1 MIQSSLYRALNKGF
15 DYQILACKDFKE
27 SELAKEVISY
37 FKPNTKAILFPEFR
51 AKKNDDLRSFFEE
64 FLQLLGGLREFYQA
78 LENKQE
84 AIIIAPI
91 SALLHPL
98 PKKELLESFKI
109 TLLEKYNLK
118 DLKDKLF
125 YYGYEILDLVE
136 VEGEA
141 SFRGDIVDI
150 YAPNSKAYRLSFF
163 DTECES
169 IKEFDPT
176 TQMSLKEDLLEIE
189 IPPTLFSL
197 DEPSY
202 KDLKTKVEQ
211 SPLNSFSKDLTSF
224 GLWFLGEKANDLL
237 HAYKSVISPKAL
249 EEIQELASL
258 NELDCERFKSLK
270 VLENAQ
276 GYEDLEI
283 HAHAL
288 EGFIALHSNHKITLL
303 APNKTILDNVL
314 GTIKKSNMD
323 NVLGTIEKS
332 NMECVIAPFVLN
344 FKTPDGIF
352 ISLNSFERK
361 KKRQKSKLALNELN
375 PGEWVVHDDY
385 GVGVFSQLV
394 QHSVLGSKRDF
405 LEIAYLGEDKLL
417 LPVENLHL
425 IARYVA
431 QSDSVPVKDRLG
443 KGSFLKLKAKV
454 RTKLLEIAGK
464 IIELAA
470 ERNLILGKKMDT
482 HLAELEVFKS
492 HAGFEYTSDQEKAI
506 AEISKDLSSK
516 RVMDRLLS
524 GDVGFGKTEVAMHA
538 IFCAFLNGF
547 QSVLVV
553 PTTLLAHQHFET
565 LRARF
570 ENFGV
575 KVARLDRYASEKN
588 KLLKAVELGLI
599 DVLVGTHAILGA
611 KFKNLGLVVVDEE
624 HKFGVK
630 QKEAL
635 KELSKSVHFLS
646 MSATPIPRTLNM
658 ALSQIKSISSLKTP
672 PTDRKPSRTF
682 LKEKNDELLKEIIY
696 RELRRNGQIFYI
708 HNHIASISKV
718 KTKLEN
724 LIPKLKIAILHSQ
737 INANKSEEIM
747 LEFAKGNYQV
757 LLCTSIVE
765 SGIHLPNANTIII
778 DNAQNFGLADLH
790 QLRGRVGRGK
800 KEGFCYFLIED
811 QKSLNE
817 QALKRLLALEKNS
830 YLGSGESIAYHDLE
844 IRGGGNLLGQDQS
857 GHIKNIGYAL
867 YTRMLED
874 AIYELSGGKKR
885 LEKSV
890 EIQLG
895 VSAFLNPELIAS
907 DSLRLD
913 LYRRLS
919 LCENVDE
926 VGQIHEEIEDRF
938 GKIDDLS
945 AQFLQIITLKI
956 LANQLG
962 ILKLSNFN
970 QNITLTYSDEK
981 KESLKAPSKDDNDIL
996 ETLLKHLRAQIS
1008 LKQR

>member
-84 AIIIAPI
+84 VIIIAPI

-150 YAPNSKAYRLSFF
+150 YIPNSKAYRLSFF

-169 IKEFDPT
+169 IKELDPT

-224 GLWFLGEKANDLL
+224 GLWFLGEKAQDLL
-237 HAYKSVISPKAL
+237 SVYKSVISPRAL

-258 NELDCERFKSLK
+258 NELNYERFKLLK

-314 GTIKKSNMD
+314 GTI
-323 NVLGTIEKS
+323 EKS
-332 NMECVIAPFVLN
+332 SMECVIAPFVLN

-470 ERNLILGKKMDT
+470 ERNLILGKKMDV

-506 AEISKDLSSK
+506 AEISRDLSSK

-547 QSVLVV
+547 QSALVV

-575 KVARLDRYASEKN
+575 KVARLDRYIKTSEKN
-588 KLLKAVELGLI
+588 KLLKAVGLGQVDALI
-599 DVLVGTHAILGA
+599 GTHAILGA

-658 ALSQIKSISSLKTP
+658 ALSQIKGISSLKTP

-718 KTKLEN
+718 KTKLEG

-737 INANKSEEIM
+737 INAYESEEIM

-962 ILKLSNFN
+962 IIKLSNFN
-970 QNITLTYSDEK
+970 QNITITYSDEK

-996 ETLLKHLRAQIS
+996 ETLLKHLRTQIS
-1008 LKQR
+1008 LKRR

>member
-27 SELAKEVISY
+27 SKLAKEVISY
-37 FKPNTKAILFPEFR
+37 FKPNIKAVLFPEFR

-84 AIIIAPI
+84 TIIIAPI

-169 IKEFDPT
+169 IKELDPT

-211 SPLNSFSKDLTSF
+211 SSLNSFSKDLTSF
-224 GLWFLGEKANDLL
+224 GLWFLGEKAQDLL
-237 HAYKSVISPKAL
+237 SVYKSVISPRAL

-258 NELDCERFKSLK
+258 NELNYERFKFLK

-288 EGFIALHSNHKITLL
+288 ESFIALHSNHKITLL
-303 APNKTILDNVL
+303 APNKTILDNAISTL
-314 GTIKKSNMD
+314 
-323 NVLGTIEKS
+323 EKNS
-332 NMECVIAPFVLN
+332 IECVIAPFVLN

-375 PGEWVVHDDY
+375 AGEWVVHDDY

-431 QSDSVPVKDRLG
+431 QSDSVPAKDRLG

-454 RTKLLEIAGK
+454 RTKLLEIASK

-470 ERNLILGKKMDT
+470 ERNLILGKKMDV

-547 QSVLVV
+547 QSALVV

-588 KLLKAVELGLI
+588 KLLKAVELGLV

-658 ALSQIKSISSLKTP
+658 ALSQIKGISSLKTP

-718 KTKLEN
+718 KTKLEE

-737 INANKSEEIM
+737 INANESEEIM

-830 YLGSGESIAYHDLE
+830 YLGSGESVAYHDLE

-857 GHIKNIGYAL
+857 GHIKNIGYVL

-919 LCENVDE
+919 LCENTDE

-962 ILKLSNFN
+962 IIKLSNFN
-970 QNITLTYSDEK
+970 QNITITYSDEK

-1008 LKQR
+1008 LKWR

>member
-27 SELAKEVISY
+27 SKLAKEVISY

-64 FLQLLGGLREFYQA
+64 FLQLLGALREFYQA
-78 LENKQE
+78 LENKQKT
-84 AIIIAPI
+84 IIIAPI

-150 YAPNSKAYRLSFF
+150 YVPNSKAYRLSFF

-197 DEPSY
+197 DESSY

-237 HAYKSVISPKAL
+237 HAYKSVISPRAL

-258 NELDCERFKSLK
+258 NELDGERFKSLK
-270 VLENAQ
+270 VLETPQ

-303 APNKTILDNVL
+303 APNKTILDNAISAL
-314 GTIKKSNMD
+314 
-323 NVLGTIEKS
+323 EKS
-332 NMECVIAPFVLN
+332 HIECVIAPFVLN

-431 QSDSVPVKDRLG
+431 QSDSVPIKDRLG

-547 QSVLVV
+547 QSALVV

-588 KLLKAVELGLI
+588 KLLKAVELGLV

-658 ALSQIKSISSLKTP
+658 ALSQIKGISSLKTP

-682 LKEKNDELLKEIIY
+682 LKEKNDELLKEIIH

-817 QALKRLLALEKNS
+817 QALKRLIALEKNS
-830 YLGSGESIAYHDLE
+830 YLGSGESVAYHDLE

-962 ILKLSNFN
+962 IIKLSNFN
-970 QNITLTYSDEK
+970 QNITITYSDEK

-1008 LKQR
+1008 LKRR

>member
-37 FKPNTKAILFPEFR
+37 FKPNIKAILFPEFR

-163 DTECES
+163 DMECES

-197 DEPSY
+197 NEQSY

-224 GLWFLGEKANDLL
+224 GLWFLGEKAQDLL
-237 HAYKSVISPKAL
+237 SVYKSTISPRAL

-258 NELDCERFKSLK
+258 NELDCERFKLLK

-314 GTIKKSNMD
+314 GALDASHIQ
-323 NVLGTIEKS
+323 
-332 NMECVIAPFVLN
+332 CVIAPFVLN

-375 PGEWVVHDDY
+375 AGEWVVHDDY

-454 RTKLLEIAGK
+454 RTKLLEIASK

-470 ERNLILGKKMDT
+470 ERNLILGKKMDV

-506 AEISKDLSSK
+506 AEISKDLSSH

-547 QSVLVV
+547 QSALVV

-565 LRARF
+565 LRVRF
-570 ENFGV
+570 EKFGV
-575 KVARLDRYASEKN
+575 KVARLDRYVSEKN
-588 KLLKAVELGLI
+588 KLLKAVELGQVDALI
-599 DVLVGTHAILGA
+599 GTHAILGA

-658 ALSQIKSISSLKTP
+658 ALSQIKGISSLKTP

-682 LKEKNDELLKEIIY
+682 LKEKNDELLKEIIH

-737 INANKSEEIM
+737 INANESEEIM

-919 LCENVDE
+919 LCENVDD

-962 ILKLSNFN
+962 IIKLSNFN
-970 QNITLTYSDEK
+970 QNITLTYNDEH

-1008 LKQR
+1008 LKRR

>member
-1 MIQSSLYRALNKGF
+1 MIQSSLYGALNKGF

-27 SELAKEVISY
+27 SKLAKEVINY
-37 FKPNTKAILFPEFR
+37 FKPNIKAILFPEFR

-84 AIIIAPI
+84 TIIIAPI

-118 DLKDKLF
+118 DLKNKLF

-202 KDLKTKVEQ
+202 KNLKTKVEQ

-258 NELDCERFKSLK
+258 NELDGERFKFLK

-283 HAHAL
+283 PAHAL
-288 EGFIALHSNHKITLL
+288 EGFIALHSNRKITLL

-314 GTIKKSNMD
+314 GALERSN
-323 NVLGTIEKS
+323 I
-332 NMECVIAPFVLN
+332 ECVIAPFVLN

-431 QSDSVPVKDRLG
+431 QSDSVPAKDRLG

-454 RTKLLEIAGK
+454 KTNLLEIASK
-464 IIELAA
+464 IVELAA

-547 QSVLVV
+547 QSALVV

-588 KLLKAVELGLI
+588 KLLKAVELGQV

-658 ALSQIKSISSLKTP
+658 ALSQVKGISSLKTP

-718 KTKLEN
+718 KTNLED

-747 LEFAKGNYQV
+747 LEFAKGSYQV

-919 LCENVDE
+919 LCENTDE

-962 ILKLSNFN
+962 IIKLSNFN
-970 QNITLTYSDEK
+970 QNITITYSDEK

-1008 LKQR
+1008 LKRH

>member
-37 FKPNTKAILFPEFR
+37 FKPNIKAVLFPEFR

-84 AIIIAPI
+84 VIIIAPI

-150 YAPNSKAYRLSFF
+150 YIPNSKAYRLSFF

-197 DEPSY
+197 DESSY

-211 SPLNSFSKDLTSF
+211 SPFNSFSKDLTSF
-224 GLWFLGEKANDLL
+224 GLWFLGEKAQDLL
-237 HAYKSVISPKAL
+237 SVYKSVISPRAL

-258 NELDCERFKSLK
+258 NELDCERFKFLK

-288 EGFIALHSNHKITLL
+288 EGFIALHSHHKITLL
-303 APNKTILDNVL
+303 TPNKTILDNVL
-314 GTIKKSNMD
+314 GA
-323 NVLGTIEKS
+323 IEKS
-332 NMECVIAPFVLN
+332 SMECVIAPFVLN

-431 QSDSVPVKDRLG
+431 QSDSVPTKDRLG

-454 RTKLLEIAGK
+454 KTKLLEIASK
-464 IIELAA
+464 IVELAA

-506 AEISKDLSSK
+506 AEISKDLSSN

-547 QSVLVV
+547 QSALVV
-553 PTTLLAHQHFET
+553 PTTLLAYQHFET

-599 DVLVGTHAILGA
+599 DVLVGTHAVFCA

-658 ALSQIKSISSLKTP
+658 ALSQIKGISSLKTP

-682 LKEKNDELLKEIIY
+682 LKEKNDELLKEIIH

-737 INANKSEEIM
+737 INANESEEIM

-919 LCENVDE
+919 LCENTDE

-962 ILKLSNFN
+962 IIKLSNFN
-970 QNITLTYSDEK
+970 QNITITYSAEK

-996 ETLLKHLRAQIS
+996 ETLLKHLCAQIS
-1008 LKQR
+1008 LKRH

>member
-27 SELAKEVISY
+27 SRLAKEVISY

-64 FLQLLGGLREFYQA
+64 FLQLLGALREFYQA

-84 AIIIAPI
+84 TIIIAPI

-150 YAPNSKAYRLSFF
+150 YIPNSKAYRLSFF

-169 IKEFDPT
+169 IKELDPT

-197 DEPSY
+197 DESSY

-224 GLWFLGEKANDLL
+224 GLWFLGEKAQDLL
-237 HAYKSVISPKAL
+237 SVYKSVISPRAL

-258 NELDCERFKSLK
+258 NELDCERFKFLK

-303 APNKTILDNVL
+303 APNKTILDNVISAL
-314 GTIKKSNMD
+314 ERSN
-323 NVLGTIEKS
+323 I
-332 NMECVIAPFVLN
+332 ECVIAPFVLN
-344 FKTPDGIF
+344 FKTPDRIF

-375 PGEWVVHDDY
+375 AGEWVVHDDY

-454 RTKLLEIAGK
+454 RAKLLEIASK

-470 ERNLILGKKMDT
+470 ERNLILGKKMDV

-506 AEISKDLSSK
+506 AEISRDLSSH

-547 QSVLVV
+547 QSALVV

-565 LRARF
+565 LKARF

-575 KVARLDRYASEKN
+575 KVARLDRYIKTSEKS
-588 KLLKAVELGLI
+588 KLLKAVELGLVDALI
-599 DVLVGTHAILGA
+599 GTHAILGA
-611 KFKNLGLVVVDEE
+611 KFKNLGLMVVDEE

-658 ALSQIKSISSLKTP
+658 ALSQIKGISSLKIP

-718 KTKLEN
+718 KTKLEE

-1008 LKQR
+1008 LKRR

>member
-27 SELAKEVISY
+27 SKLAKEVISY
-37 FKPNTKAILFPEFR
+37 FKPNTKAVLFPEFR

-84 AIIIAPI
+84 TIIIAPI

-150 YAPNSKAYRLSFF
+150 YVPNSKAYRLSFF

-169 IKEFDPT
+169 IKELDPT

-197 DEPSY
+197 NEQSY

-237 HAYKSVISPKAL
+237 HAYKSAISPKAL

-258 NELDCERFKSLK
+258 NELDGERFKFLK

-303 APNKTILDNVL
+303 APNKTILDNAISAL
-314 GTIKKSNMD
+314 
-323 NVLGTIEKS
+323 EKS
-332 NMECVIAPFVLN
+332 HIECVIAPFVLN

-431 QSDSVPVKDRLG
+431 QSDSVPAKDRLG

-454 RTKLLEIAGK
+454 RTKLLEIASK

-470 ERNLILGKKMDT
+470 ERNLILGKKMDV

-588 KLLKAVELGLI
+588 KLLKAVELGLV

-658 ALSQIKSISSLKTP
+658 ALSQIKGISSLKTP

-718 KTKLEN
+718 KTKLEE

-919 LCENVDE
+919 LCENTDE

-962 ILKLSNFN
+962 IIKLSNFN
-970 QNITLTYSDEK
+970 QNITLTYGDEK

-996 ETLLKHLRAQIS
+996 ETLLKHLRAQIF
-1008 LKQR
+1008 LKRR

>member
-150 YAPNSKAYRLSFF
+150 YVPNSKAYRLSFF
-163 DTECES
+163 DMECES

-197 DEPSY
+197 NEPSY

-237 HAYKSVISPKAL
+237 HAYKSVISPRAL

-258 NELDCERFKSLK
+258 NELDYERFKFLK
-270 VLENAQ
+270 VLENPQ

-283 HAHAL
+283 HVHAL
-288 EGFIALHSNHKITLL
+288 ESFIALHSNRKITLL
-303 APNKTILDNVL
+303 APNKTILDNAISAL
-314 GTIKKSNMD
+314 
-323 NVLGTIEKS
+323 EKS
-332 NMECVIAPFVLN
+332 HIECVIAPFVLN

-361 KKRQKSKLALNELN
+361 KKRQKSKLVLNELN
-375 PGEWVVHDDY
+375 AGEWVVHDDY

-405 LEIAYLGEDKLL
+405 LEIAYWGEDKLL

-431 QSDSVPVKDRLG
+431 QSDSVPTKDRLG

-454 RTKLLEIAGK
+454 KTKLLEIAGK

-506 AEISKDLSSK
+506 TEISKDLSSK

-547 QSVLVV
+547 QSALVV

-599 DVLVGTHAILGA
+599 DVLVGTHAIFCA

-658 ALSQIKSISSLKTP
+658 ALSQIKGISSLKIP

-682 LKEKNDELLKEIIY
+682 LKEKNDELLKEIIH

-718 KTKLEN
+718 KTKLED

-737 INANKSEEIM
+737 INAHESEETM

-890 EIQLG
+890 EIQLS

-919 LCENVDE
+919 LCENTDE

-962 ILKLSNFN
+962 IIKLSNFN
-970 QNITLTYSDEK
+970 QNITITYSDEK

-1008 LKQR
+1008 LKRC

>member
-1 MIQSSLYRALNKGF
+1 MIQSSLYKALNKGF

-37 FKPNTKAILFPEFR
+37 FKPNIKAILFPEFR

-84 AIIIAPI
+84 AVIIAPI

-125 YYGYEILDLVE
+125 YYGYEIVDLVE

-176 TQMSLKEDLLEIE
+176 TQMSLKEDWLEIE

-211 SPLNSFSKDLTSF
+211 SPFNSFSKDLISF

-258 NELDCERFKSLK
+258 NELDCERFKLLK
-270 VLENAQ
+270 VLENPQ

-288 EGFIALHSNHKITLL
+288 ESFITLYSNRKITLL
-303 APNKTILDNVL
+303 APNKTILDNAISAL
-314 GTIKKSNMD
+314 
-323 NVLGTIEKS
+323 EKS
-332 NMECVIAPFVLN
+332 HIECVIAPFVLN

-405 LEIAYLGEDKLL
+405 LEIAYFGEDKLL

-431 QSDSVPVKDRLG
+431 QSDSVPIKDRLG

-454 RTKLLEIAGK
+454 RAKLLEIASK

-547 QSVLVV
+547 QSALVV

-575 KVARLDRYASEKN
+575 KVARLDRYASGKN
-588 KLLKAVELGLI
+588 KLLKAVELGQI

-630 QKEAL
+630 QKETL

-658 ALSQIKSISSLKTP
+658 ALSQIKGISSLKTP

-718 KTKLEN
+718 KTKLED

-737 INANKSEEIM
+737 INANESEEIM

-830 YLGSGESIAYHDLE
+830 YLGSGESVAYHDLE

-919 LCENVDE
+919 LCENTDE

-962 ILKLSNFN
+962 IIKLSNFN
-970 QNITLTYSDEK
+970 QNITITYSDEK

-1008 LKQR
+1008 LKRR

>member
-118 DLKDKLF
+118 DLKDKLL
-125 YYGYEILDLVE
+125 YYGYEIVDLVE

-176 TQMSLKEDLLEIE
+176 TQMSLKEDWLEIE

-237 HAYKSVISPKAL
+237 QVYKSVISPKAL

-258 NELDCERFKSLK
+258 NELDCERFKLLE
-270 VLENAQ
+270 VLENPQ

-288 EGFIALHSNHKITLL
+288 EGFITLHSNRKITLL
-303 APNKTILDNVL
+303 APNKTILDNAVSAL
-314 GTIKKSNMD
+314 
-323 NVLGTIEKS
+323 EKS
-332 NMECVIAPFVLN
+332 NIECVIAPFVLN

-405 LEIAYLGEDKLL
+405 LEIAYFGEDKLL

-454 RTKLLEIAGK
+454 RTKLLEIASK

-470 ERNLILGKKMDT
+470 ERNLILGKKMDV

-506 AEISKDLSSK
+506 AEISKDLSSH

-547 QSVLVV
+547 QSTLVV

-570 ENFGV
+570 EKFGV

-588 KLLKAVELGLI
+588 KLLKAVELGQV
-599 DVLVGTHAILGA
+599 DVLIGTHAILGA

-658 ALSQIKSISSLKTP
+658 ALSQIKGISSLKTP

-718 KTKLEN
+718 KTKLEE

-737 INANKSEEIM
+737 INANESEEIM

-830 YLGSGESIAYHDLE
+830 YLGSGESVAYHDLE

-919 LCENVDE
+919 LCENTDE

-962 ILKLSNFN
+962 IIKLSNFN
-970 QNITLTYSDEK
+970 QNITITYSGEK

-996 ETLLKHLRAQIS
+996 ETLLKHLCAQIS
-1008 LKQR
+1008 LKRR

>member
-37 FKPNTKAILFPEFR
+37 FKPNTKAVLFPEFR

-84 AIIIAPI
+84 TIIIAPI

-109 TLLEKYNLK
+109 TLLEKYNLE

-169 IKEFDPT
+169 IKEFDPI

-270 VLENAQ
+270 VLENPQ

-288 EGFIALHSNHKITLL
+288 EGFIALHSHHKITLL
-303 APNKTILDNVL
+303 APNKTILDNAISAL
-314 GTIKKSNMD
+314 
-323 NVLGTIEKS
+323 EKS
-332 NMECVIAPFVLN
+332 NIECVIAPFVLN

-431 QSDSVPVKDRLG
+431 QSDSVPAKDRLG

-470 ERNLILGKKMDT
+470 ERNLILGKKMET

-547 QSVLVV
+547 QSALVV

-565 LRARF
+565 LRVRF

-575 KVARLDRYASEKN
+575 KVARLDRYIKTSEKN
-588 KLLKAVELGLI
+588 KLLKAVELGQVDALI
-599 DVLVGTHAILGA
+599 GTHAILGA
-611 KFKNLGLVVVDEE
+611 KFKNLGLMVVDEE

-658 ALSQIKSISSLKTP
+658 ALSQIKGISSLKTP

-737 INANKSEEIM
+737 INANESEEIM

-919 LCENVDE
+919 LCENTDE

-1008 LKQR
+1008 LKRR

>member
-37 FKPNTKAILFPEFR
+37 FKPNIKAILFPEFR

-163 DTECES
+163 DAECES

-197 DEPSY
+197 NEQSY

-258 NELDCERFKSLK
+258 NELDNERFKFLK

-288 EGFIALHSNHKITLL
+288 EGFIALHSNRKITLL
-303 APNKTILDNVL
+303 APNKTILDNAISAL
-314 GTIKKSNMD
+314 ERSSI
-323 NVLGTIEKS
+323 
-332 NMECVIAPFVLN
+332 ECVIAPFVLN

-454 RTKLLEIAGK
+454 KTKLLEIAGK

-482 HLAELEVFKS
+482 HLAELEIFKS

-538 IFCAFLNGF
+538 IFCTFLNGF
-547 QSVLVV
+547 QSALVV

-658 ALSQIKSISSLKTP
+658 ALSQIKGISSLKIP

-718 KTKLEN
+718 KTKLEE

-737 INANKSEEIM
+737 INANESEEIM

-890 EIQLG
+890 EIQLS

-919 LCENVDE
+919 LCENTDE

-962 ILKLSNFN
+962 IIKLSNFN
-970 QNITLTYSDEK
+970 QNITITYSDEK

-1008 LKQR
+1008 LKRR

>member
-163 DTECES
+163 DMECES

-197 DEPSY
+197 NEQSY

-249 EEIQELASL
+249 EEIQELTSL
-258 NELDCERFKSLK
+258 NELDYERFKFLK
-270 VLENAQ
+270 VLENPQ

-288 EGFIALHSNHKITLL
+288 ESFIALHSNRKITLL
-303 APNKTILDNVL
+303 APNKTILDNAISAL
-314 GTIKKSNMD
+314 
-323 NVLGTIEKS
+323 EKS
-332 NMECVIAPFVLN
+332 HIECVIAPFVLN

-375 PGEWVVHDDY
+375 AGEWVVHDDY

-454 RTKLLEIAGK
+454 KTKLLEIASK

-506 AEISKDLSSK
+506 AEILKDLSSK

-547 QSVLVV
+547 QSALVV

-658 ALSQIKSISSLKTP
+658 ALSQIKGISSLKIP

-682 LKEKNDELLKEIIY
+682 LKEKNDELLKEIIH

-718 KTKLEN
+718 KTKLED

-737 INANKSEEIM
+737 ISAHESEEIM

-778 DNAQNFGLADLH
+778 GNAQNFGLADLH

-890 EIQLG
+890 EIQLS
-895 VSAFLNPELIAS
+895 VSAFLNPELIGS
-907 DSLRLD
+907 DNLRLD

-919 LCENVDE
+919 LCENTDE

-962 ILKLSNFN
+962 IIKLSNFN
-970 QNITLTYSDEK
+970 QNITITYSGEK

-996 ETLLKHLRAQIS
+996 ETLLKHLRTQIS
-1008 LKQR
+1008 LKRH

>member
-15 DYQILACKDFKE
+15 DYQILACKDLKE

-37 FKPNTKAILFPEFR
+37 FRPNIKAILFPEFR

-84 AIIIAPI
+84 TIIIAPI

-125 YYGYEILDLVE
+125 YYGYEIVDLVE

-150 YAPNSKAYRLSFF
+150 YIPNSKAYRLSFF

-169 IKEFDPT
+169 IKELDPT
-176 TQMSLKEDLLEIE
+176 TQMSLKEDWLEIE

-211 SPLNSFSKDLTSF
+211 SPFNSFSKDLISF

-237 HAYKSVISPKAL
+237 QVYKSVISPKAL

-258 NELDCERFKSLK
+258 NELDCERFKLLK
-270 VLENAQ
+270 VLENPQ

-288 EGFIALHSNHKITLL
+288 EGFIALHSNRKITLL
-303 APNKTILDNVL
+303 APNKTILDNAVSTL
-314 GTIKKSNMD
+314 
-323 NVLGTIEKS
+323 EKS
-332 NMECVIAPFVLN
+332 NIECVIAPFVLN

-454 RTKLLEIAGK
+454 RTKLLEIASK

-547 QSVLVV
+547 QNALVV

-658 ALSQIKSISSLKTP
+658 ALSQIKGINSLKTP

-718 KTKLEN
+718 KTKLEG

-737 INANKSEEIM
+737 ISANESEEIM
-747 LEFAKGNYQV
+747 LEFAKGSYQV

-830 YLGSGESIAYHDLE
+830 YLGSGESVAYHDLE

-919 LCENVDE
+919 LCENTDE

-945 AQFLQIITLKI
+945 TQFLQIITLKI

-962 ILKLSNFN
+962 IIKLSNFN
-970 QNITLTYSDEK
+970 QNITITYSDEK

-996 ETLLKHLRAQIS
+996 ETLLKHLRVQIS
-1008 LKQR
+1008 LKRR

>member
-27 SELAKEVISY
+27 SKLAKEVISY
-37 FKPNTKAILFPEFR
+37 FKPNTKTILFPEFR

-84 AIIIAPI
+84 TIIIAPI

-109 TLLEKYNLK
+109 ALLEKYNLK

-169 IKEFDPT
+169 IKELDPT

-211 SPLNSFSKDLTSF
+211 SPFNSFSKDLTSF
-224 GLWFLGEKANDLL
+224 GLWFLGEKAQDLL
-237 HAYKSVISPKAL
+237 SVYKSIISPRAL

-258 NELDCERFKSLK
+258 NELDCERFKFLK

-288 EGFIALHSNHKITLL
+288 EGFITLHSNHKITLL

-314 GTIKKSNMD
+314 GTI
-323 NVLGTIEKS
+323 EKS
-332 NMECVIAPFVLN
+332 SMECVIAPFVLN

-431 QSDSVPVKDRLG
+431 QSDSVPAKDRLG
-443 KGSFLKLKAKV
+443 KGSFFKLKAKV

-470 ERNLILGKKMDT
+470 ERNLILGKKMDV

-547 QSVLVV
+547 QSALVV

-575 KVARLDRYASEKN
+575 KVARLDRYVSEKN
-588 KLLKAVELGLI
+588 KLLKAVELGQVDALI
-599 DVLVGTHAILGA
+599 GTHAILGA
-611 KFKNLGLVVVDEE
+611 KFKNLGLMVVDEE

-658 ALSQIKSISSLKTP
+658 ALSQIKGISSLKTP

-682 LKEKNDELLKEIIY
+682 LKEKNDELLKEIIH

-919 LCENVDE
+919 LCENTDE

-962 ILKLSNFN
+962 IIKLSNFN
-970 QNITLTYSDEK
+970 QNITLTYSDEH

-1008 LKQR
+1008 LKRR

>member
-37 FKPNTKAILFPEFR
+37 FKPNIKAVLFPEFR

-84 AIIIAPI
+84 VIIIAPI
-91 SALLHPL
+91 SALLYPL

-169 IKEFDPT
+169 IKELDPI

-224 GLWFLGEKANDLL
+224 GLWFLGEKAQDLL
-237 HAYKSVISPKAL
+237 SVYKSVISPRAL

-258 NELDCERFKSLK
+258 NELDYERFKFLE

-288 EGFIALHSNHKITLL
+288 EGFIALHSHHKITLL

-314 GTIKKSNMD
+314 GTI
-323 NVLGTIEKS
+323 EKS
-332 NMECVIAPFVLN
+332 SIQCVIAPFVLN

-361 KKRQKSKLALNELN
+361 KKRQESKLALNELN
-375 PGEWVVHDDY
+375 AGEWVVHDDY

-405 LEIAYLGEDKLL
+405 LEIAYWGEDKLL

-431 QSDSVPVKDRLG
+431 QSDSVPTKDRLG

-454 RTKLLEIAGK
+454 KTKLLEIAGK

-482 HLAELEVFKS
+482 HLAELEIFKS

-547 QSVLVV
+547 QSALVV

-565 LRARF
+565 LRVRF

-658 ALSQIKSISSLKTP
+658 ALSQIKGISSLKIP
-672 PTDRKPSRTF
+672 PTDRKPSHTF
-682 LKEKNDELLKEIIY
+682 LKEKNDELLKEIIH

-718 KTKLEN
+718 KTKLED

-737 INANKSEEIM
+737 INANESEETM

-765 SGIHLPNANTIII
+765 SGIHLPNANTIVI

-890 EIQLG
+890 EIQLS

-919 LCENVDE
+919 LCENTDE

-962 ILKLSNFN
+962 IIKLSNFN
-970 QNITLTYSDEK
+970 QNITITYSDEK

-1008 LKQR
+1008 LKWR

>member
-37 FKPNTKAILFPEFR
+37 FKPNTKAVLFPEFR

-64 FLQLLGGLREFYQA
+64 FLQLLGALREFYQA

-84 AIIIAPI
+84 TIIIAPI

-189 IPPTLFSL
+189 IPPTLFNL

-202 KDLKTKVEQ
+202 KDLKAKVEQ

-224 GLWFLGEKANDLL
+224 GLWFLDEKAQDLL
-237 HAYKSVISPKAL
+237 SVYKSIISPRAL
-249 EEIQELASL
+249 EEIQELAGL
-258 NELDCERFKSLK
+258 NELDGERFKFLK

-288 EGFIALHSNHKITLL
+288 EGFITLHSNRKITLL
-303 APNKTILDNVL
+303 APNKTILDNAISAL
-314 GTIKKSNMD
+314 
-323 NVLGTIEKS
+323 EKS

-375 PGEWVVHDDY
+375 AGEWVVHDDY

-431 QSDSVPVKDRLG
+431 QSDSVPAKDRLG

-454 RTKLLEIAGK
+454 RTKLLEIASK

-470 ERNLILGKKMDT
+470 ERNLILGKKMDV
-482 HLAELEVFKS
+482 HLAELEIFKS

-547 QSVLVV
+547 QSALVV

-588 KLLKAVELGLI
+588 KLLKAVGLGLI

-658 ALSQIKSISSLKTP
+658 ALSQIKGISSLKTP

-718 KTKLEN
+718 KTKLEE
-724 LIPKLKIAILHSQ
+724 LIPELKIAILHSQ
-737 INANKSEEIM
+737 INAYESEEIM

-874 AIYELSGGKKR
+874 AIYKLSGGKKR

-962 ILKLSNFN
+962 IIKLSNFN
-970 QNITLTYSDEK
+970 QNITITYSDEK
-981 KESLKAPSKDDNDIL
+981 KENLKAPSKDDNDIL
-996 ETLLKHLRAQIS
+996 ETLLKHLHAQIS
-1008 LKQR
+1008 LKRR

>member
-27 SELAKEVISY
+27 SKLAKEVISY
-37 FKPNTKAILFPEFR
+37 FKPNTKAVLFPEFR

-64 FLQLLGGLREFYQA
+64 FLQLLGALREFYQA

-237 HAYKSVISPKAL
+237 HTYKSIISPKAL

-258 NELDCERFKSLK
+258 NELDGERFKSLK

-288 EGFIALHSNHKITLL
+288 EGFIALHSHHKITLL
-303 APNKTILDNVL
+303 APNKTILDNAVSAL
-314 GTIKKSNMD
+314 DAG
-323 NVLGTIEKS
+323 

-431 QSDSVPVKDRLG
+431 QSDSVPAKDRLG

-454 RTKLLEIAGK
+454 RTKLLEIASK

-506 AEISKDLSSK
+506 AEISRDLSSH

-547 QSVLVV
+547 QSALVV

-575 KVARLDRYASEKN
+575 KVARLDRYVSEKN
-588 KLLKAVELGLI
+588 KLLKAVELGQVDALI
-599 DVLVGTHAILGA
+599 GTHAILGA

-658 ALSQIKSISSLKTP
+658 ALSQIKGISSLKTP

-737 INANKSEEIM
+737 INANESEEIM

-962 ILKLSNFN
+962 IIKLSNFN

-996 ETLLKHLRAQIS
+996 ETLLKHLRTQIS
-1008 LKQR
+1008 LKRR

>member
-27 SELAKEVISY
+27 SKLAKEVISY
-37 FKPNTKAILFPEFR
+37 FKPNIKAVLFPEFR

-84 AIIIAPI
+84 TIIIAPI

-150 YAPNSKAYRLSFF
+150 YVPNSKAYRLSFF

-169 IKEFDPT
+169 IKELDPT

-197 DEPSY
+197 DESSY

-237 HAYKSVISPKAL
+237 HAYKSVISPRAL

-258 NELDCERFKSLK
+258 NELDCERFKLLK

-303 APNKTILDNVL
+303 APNKTIL
-314 GTIKKSNMD
+314 D

-431 QSDSVPVKDRLG
+431 QSDSVPAKDRLG

-470 ERNLILGKKMDT
+470 ERNLILGKKMDV

-506 AEISKDLSSK
+506 AEISKDLSSN

-547 QSVLVV
+547 QSALVV

-565 LRARF
+565 LRVRF
-570 ENFGV
+570 ENSGV
-575 KVARLDRYASEKN
+575 KVARLDRYIKTSEKS

-599 DVLVGTHAILGA
+599 DVLIGTHAILGA
-611 KFKNLGLVVVDEE
+611 KFKNLGLMVVDEE

-658 ALSQIKSISSLKTP
+658 ALSQIKGISSLKTP

-737 INANKSEEIM
+737 INANESEEIM

-962 ILKLSNFN
+962 IIKLSNFN

-996 ETLLKHLRAQIS
+996 ETLLKHLHAQIS
-1008 LKQR
+1008 LKRR

>member
-1 MIQSSLYRALNKGF
+1 MIQSSLYKALNEGF

-27 SELAKEVISY
+27 SRLAKEVISY
-37 FKPNTKAILFPEFR
+37 FKPNIKAILFPEFR

-98 PKKELLESFKI
+98 PKKELLKSFKI
-109 TLLEKYNLK
+109 ILLEKYNLK

-150 YAPNSKAYRLSFF
+150 YVPNSKAYRLSFF
-163 DTECES
+163 DMECEN
-169 IKEFDPT
+169 IKELDPT

-237 HAYKSVISPKAL
+237 RTYKSIISPKAL

-258 NELDCERFKSLK
+258 NELDDERFKFLK

-303 APNKTILDNVL
+303 ASNKTILDNAISTL
-314 GTIKKSNMD
+314 
-323 NVLGTIEKS
+323 EKS

-375 PGEWVVHDDY
+375 AGEWVVHDDY

-454 RTKLLEIAGK
+454 RAKLLEIASK

-506 AEISKDLSSK
+506 AEISRDLSSK

-547 QSVLVV
+547 QSALVV

-588 KLLKAVELGLI
+588 KLLKAVELGQVDALI
-599 DVLVGTHAILGA
+599 GTHAILGA
-611 KFKNLGLVVVDEE
+611 KFKNLGLMVVDEE

-658 ALSQIKSISSLKTP
+658 ALSQIKGISSLKIP

-718 KTKLEN
+718 KTKLEE

-737 INANKSEEIM
+737 INANESEEVM

-890 EIQLG
+890 EIQLS

-938 GKIDDLS
+938 GKMDDLS

-1008 LKQR
+1008 LKRR

>member
-27 SELAKEVISY
+27 SKLAKEVINY
-37 FKPNTKAILFPEFR
+37 FKPNIKAVLFPEFR

-84 AIIIAPI
+84 TIIIAPI

-150 YAPNSKAYRLSFF
+150 YIPNSKAYRLSFF

-169 IKEFDPT
+169 IKELDPT

-211 SPLNSFSKDLTSF
+211 SSLNSFSKDLTSF

-258 NELDCERFKSLK
+258 NELDYERFKFLK

-314 GTIKKSNMD
+314 GTI
-323 NVLGTIEKS
+323 EKS
-332 NMECVIAPFVLN
+332 SIQCVIAPFVLN

-431 QSDSVPVKDRLG
+431 QSDSVPAKDRLG

-454 RTKLLEIAGK
+454 RTKLLEIASK

-470 ERNLILGKKMDT
+470 ERNLILGKKMDV

-492 HAGFEYTSDQEKAI
+492 HVGFEYTSDQEKAI

-547 QSVLVV
+547 QSALVV

-588 KLLKAVELGLI
+588 KLLKAVELGLV

-658 ALSQIKSISSLKTP
+658 ALSQIKGISSLKTP

-962 ILKLSNFN
+962 IIKLSNFN
-970 QNITLTYSDEK
+970 QNITITYGDEK

-1008 LKQR
+1008 LKRR

>member
-163 DTECES
+163 DMECES

-258 NELDCERFKSLK
+258 NELDCERFKFLK
-270 VLENAQ
+270 VLENPQ

-303 APNKTILDNVL
+303 APNKTILDNAISTL
-314 GTIKKSNMD
+314 ERSHI
-323 NVLGTIEKS
+323 
-332 NMECVIAPFVLN
+332 ECVIAPFVLN

-405 LEIAYLGEDKLL
+405 LEIAYWGEDKLL

-431 QSDSVPVKDRLG
+431 QSDSVPTKDRLG

-470 ERNLILGKKMDT
+470 ERNLILGKKMDV

-506 AEISKDLSSK
+506 AEISKDLSSH

-547 QSVLVV
+547 QSALVV
-553 PTTLLAHQHFET
+553 PTTLLAYQHFET

-588 KLLKAVELGLI
+588 KLLKAVELGLV

-658 ALSQIKSISSLKTP
+658 ALSQIKGISSLKIP

-718 KTKLEN
+718 KTKLEE

-737 INANKSEEIM
+737 INAYESEEIM

-919 LCENVDE
+919 LCENTDE

-962 ILKLSNFN
+962 ITKLSNFN
-970 QNITLTYSDEK
+970 QNITLTYNDEH

-1008 LKQR
+1008 LKRR

>member
-84 AIIIAPI
+84 TIIIAPI

-169 IKEFDPT
+169 IKEFDPI

-258 NELDCERFKSLK
+258 NELDGERFKSLK

-288 EGFIALHSNHKITLL
+288 EGFIALHSNRKITLL
-303 APNKTILDNVL
+303 APNKTILDNAISVL
-314 GTIKKSNMD
+314 ERSN
-323 NVLGTIEKS
+323 I
-332 NMECVIAPFVLN
+332 ECVIAPFVLN

-361 KKRQKSKLALNELN
+361 KKRQKSRLALNELN

-431 QSDSVPVKDRLG
+431 QSDSVPAKDRLG

-454 RTKLLEIAGK
+454 RTKLLEIASK

-470 ERNLILGKKMDT
+470 ERNLILGKKMDV

-506 AEISKDLSSK
+506 AEISRDLSSR

-538 IFCAFLNGF
+538 IFCTFLNGF
-547 QSVLVV
+547 QSALVV

-599 DVLVGTHAILGA
+599 DVLVGTHAILGT

-658 ALSQIKSISSLKTP
+658 ALSQIKGISSLKTP

-718 KTKLEN
+718 KTKLEE

-737 INANKSEEIM
+737 INANESEEIM

-830 YLGSGESIAYHDLE
+830 YLGSGESVAYHDLE

-919 LCENVDE
+919 LCENTDE

-962 ILKLSNFN
+962 IIKLSNFN
-970 QNITLTYSDEK
+970 QNITITYSDEK

-1008 LKQR
+1008 LKRR

>member
-1 MIQSSLYRALNKGF
+1 MIQSSLYEALNKGF

-27 SELAKEVISY
+27 SELAKEAISY

-163 DTECES
+163 DMECES

-197 DEPSY
+197 NEQSY

-237 HAYKSVISPKAL
+237 HAYKSVISPRAL

-258 NELDCERFKSLK
+258 NELDGERFKFLK
-270 VLENAQ
+270 VLENPQ

-288 EGFIALHSNHKITLL
+288 ESFIALHSNRKITLL
-303 APNKTILDNVL
+303 APNKTILDNAISVL
-314 GTIKKSNMD
+314 
-323 NVLGTIEKS
+323 EKS
-332 NMECVIAPFVLN
+332 HIECVIAPFVLN

-375 PGEWVVHDDY
+375 AGEWVVHDDY

-405 LEIAYLGEDKLL
+405 LEIAYSGEDKLL

-431 QSDSVPVKDRLG
+431 QSGSVPIKDRLG

-454 RTKLLEIAGK
+454 KTKLLEIASK

-547 QSVLVV
+547 QSALVV

-599 DVLVGTHAILGA
+599 DVLVGTHAIFCA

-658 ALSQIKSISSLKTP
+658 ALSQIKGISSLKIP

-682 LKEKNDELLKEIIY
+682 LKEKNDELLKEIIH

-718 KTKLEN
+718 KTKLED

-737 INANKSEEIM
+737 INANESEEIM

-890 EIQLG
+890 EIQLS

-962 ILKLSNFN
+962 IIKLSNFN
-970 QNITLTYSDEK
+970 QNITITYSDEK

-1008 LKQR
+1008 LKRH

>member
-37 FKPNTKAILFPEFR
+37 FKPNIKAILFPEFR

-64 FLQLLGGLREFYQA
+64 FLQLLGSLREFYQA

-84 AIIIAPI
+84 TIIIAPI

-150 YAPNSKAYRLSFF
+150 YIPNSKAYRLSFF

-169 IKEFDPT
+169 IKELDPT

-197 DEPSY
+197 DESSY

-224 GLWFLGEKANDLL
+224 GLWFLDEKAQDLL
-237 HAYKSVISPKAL
+237 SVYKSIISPRAL

-258 NELDCERFKSLK
+258 NELDCERFKFLK
-270 VLENAQ
+270 VLENVQ
-276 GYEDLEI
+276 DYEDLEI

-288 EGFIALHSNHKITLL
+288 EGFIALHSNRKITLL
-303 APNKTILDNVL
+303 APNKTILDNAISAL
-314 GTIKKSNMD
+314 
-323 NVLGTIEKS
+323 EKS
-332 NMECVIAPFVLN
+332 NIECVIAPFVLN

-431 QSDSVPVKDRLG
+431 QSDSVPAKDRLG

-454 RTKLLEIAGK
+454 KTKLLEIASK

-470 ERNLILGKKMDT
+470 ERNLILGKKMDV

-547 QSVLVV
+547 QSALVV

-588 KLLKAVELGLI
+588 KLLKAVELGLV

-658 ALSQIKSISSLKTP
+658 ALSQIKGISSLKTP

-718 KTKLEN
+718 KTKLEE

-737 INANKSEEIM
+737 INANESEEIM

-778 DNAQNFGLADLH
+778 DNVQNFGLADLH

-857 GHIKNIGYAL
+857 GHIKNIGYVL

-895 VSAFLNPELIAS
+895 VSAFLNPKLIAS

-919 LCENVDE
+919 LCENTDE

-962 ILKLSNFN
+962 IIKLSNFN

-1008 LKQR
+1008 LKRR

>member
-1 MIQSSLYRALNKGF
+1 MIQSSLYKALNKGF

-211 SPLNSFSKDLTSF
+211 SPFNSFSKDLTSF
-224 GLWFLGEKANDLL
+224 GLWFLGEKANNLL

-258 NELDCERFKSLK
+258 NELDGERFKSLK

-288 EGFIALHSNHKITLL
+288 EGFITLHSHHKITLL
-303 APNKTILDNVL
+303 APNKTILDNAISAL
-314 GTIKKSNMD
+314 
-323 NVLGTIEKS
+323 EKS
-332 NMECVIAPFVLN
+332 NIECVIAPFVLN

-431 QSDSVPVKDRLG
+431 QSDSVPIKDRLG

-470 ERNLILGKKMDT
+470 ERNLILGKKMDV

-506 AEISKDLSSK
+506 AEISRDLSSK

-547 QSVLVV
+547 QSALVV

-588 KLLKAVELGLI
+588 KLLKAVELGQVDALI
-599 DVLVGTHAILGA
+599 GTHAILGA

-658 ALSQIKSISSLKTP
+658 ALSQIKGISSLKTP

-718 KTKLEN
+718 KTKLEE

-765 SGIHLPNANTIII
+765 SGIHLPNANTIIV

-919 LCENVDE
+919 LCENTDE

-962 ILKLSNFN
+962 IIKLSNFN
-970 QNITLTYSDEK
+970 QNITLTYGDEK

-996 ETLLKHLRAQIS
+996 ETLLKHLRAQIF
-1008 LKQR
+1008 LKRR

>member
-1 MIQSSLYRALNKGF
+1 MIQSNLYGALNKGF

-109 TLLEKYNLK
+109 ALLEKYNLK

-163 DTECES
+163 DMECES

-197 DEPSY
+197 NEQSY

-237 HAYKSVISPKAL
+237 HAYKSVISSKAL

-258 NELDCERFKSLK
+258 NELDGERFKFLK
-270 VLENAQ
+270 VLENPQ

-288 EGFIALHSNHKITLL
+288 ESFIALHSNRKITLL
-303 APNKTILDNVL
+303 APNKTILDNA
-314 GTIKKSNMD
+314 ISAF
-323 NVLGTIEKS
+323 EKS
-332 NMECVIAPFVLN
+332 HIECVIAPFVLN

-375 PGEWVVHDDY
+375 AGEWVVHDDY

-431 QSDSVPVKDRLG
+431 QSDSVPTKDRLG

-454 RTKLLEIAGK
+454 KTKLLEIASK

-547 QSVLVV
+547 QSALVV

-658 ALSQIKSISSLKTP
+658 ALSQIKGISSLKIP

-682 LKEKNDELLKEIIY
+682 LKEKNDELLKEIIH

-718 KTKLEN
+718 KTKLED

-737 INANKSEEIM
+737 INAHESEEIM

-890 EIQLG
+890 EIQLS
-895 VSAFLNPELIAS
+895 VSAFLNPELIGS

-919 LCENVDE
+919 LCENTDE

-962 ILKLSNFN
+962 IIKLSNFN
-970 QNITLTYSDEK
+970 QNITITYSDEK
-981 KESLKAPSKDDNDIL
+981 KEILKAPSKDDNDIL

-1008 LKQR
+1008 LKRH

>member
-1 MIQSSLYRALNKGF
+1 MIQSSLYKALNKGF

-27 SELAKEVISY
+27 SKLAKEVISY
-37 FKPNTKAILFPEFR
+37 FKPNIKAILFPEFR

-84 AIIIAPI
+84 TIIIAPI

-150 YAPNSKAYRLSFF
+150 YIPNSKAYRLSFF
-163 DTECES
+163 DAECES

-197 DEPSY
+197 DELSY

-224 GLWFLGEKANDLL
+224 GLWFLGEKAQDLL
-237 HAYKSVISPKAL
+237 SVYKSIISPRAL

-258 NELDCERFKSLK
+258 NELDDERFKFLK

-303 APNKTILDNVL
+303 ASNKTILDNAISTL
-314 GTIKKSNMD
+314 DAG
-323 NVLGTIEKS
+323 

-344 FKTPDGIF
+344 FKTPDRIF

-375 PGEWVVHDDY
+375 AGEWVVHDDY

-506 AEISKDLSSK
+506 AEISKDLSSH

-575 KVARLDRYASEKN
+575 KVARLDRYIKTSEKS
-588 KLLKAVELGLI
+588 KLLKAMELGQVDALI
-599 DVLVGTHAILGA
+599 GTHAILGA
-611 KFKNLGLVVVDEE
+611 KFKNLGLMVVDEE

-635 KELSKSVHFLS
+635 KELSKNVHFLS

-658 ALSQIKSISSLKTP
+658 ALSQIKGISSLKTP

-737 INANKSEEIM
+737 INANESEEIM

-919 LCENVDE
+919 LCENTDE

-970 QNITLTYSDEK
+970 QNITITYGDEK

-1008 LKQR
+1008 LKRR

>member
-27 SELAKEVISY
+27 SKLAKEVISY
-37 FKPNTKAILFPEFR
+37 FKPNTKAVLFPEFR

-64 FLQLLGGLREFYQA
+64 FLQLLGALREFYQA

-84 AIIIAPI
+84 TIIIAPI

-150 YAPNSKAYRLSFF
+150 YIPNSKAYRLSFF

-169 IKEFDPT
+169 IKELDPT

-224 GLWFLGEKANDLL
+224 GLWFLEEKAQDLL
-237 HAYKSVISPKAL
+237 SVYQSIISPRAL

-258 NELDCERFKSLK
+258 NELDYERFKFLK

-288 EGFIALHSNHKITLL
+288 EGFIALHSHHKITLL
-303 APNKTILDNVL
+303 APNKTILDNAVSAL
-314 GTIKKSNMD
+314 DAG
-323 NVLGTIEKS
+323 

-375 PGEWVVHDDY
+375 AGEWVVHDDY

-425 IARYVA
+425 IARYVV

-547 QSVLVV
+547 QSTLVV

-588 KLLKAVELGLI
+588 KLLKAVELGQV

-658 ALSQIKSISSLKTP
+658 ALSQIKGISSLKTP

-682 LKEKNDELLKEIIY
+682 LKEKNDELLKEIIH

-1008 LKQR
+1008 LKRR

>member
-1 MIQSSLYRALNKGF
+1 MIQSSLYKALNEGF

-27 SELAKEVISY
+27 SKLAKEVISY

-150 YAPNSKAYRLSFF
+150 YIPNSKAYRLSFF

-169 IKEFDPT
+169 IKELDPT

-258 NELDCERFKSLK
+258 NELDCERFKFLK

-276 GYEDLEI
+276 GYGDLEI

-303 APNKTILDNVL
+303 APNKTILDNAISAL
-314 GTIKKSNMD
+314 
-323 NVLGTIEKS
+323 EKS

-344 FKTPDGIF
+344 FKTPDRIF

-431 QSDSVPVKDRLG
+431 QSDSVPAKDRLG

-454 RTKLLEIAGK
+454 RTKLLEIASK

-470 ERNLILGKKMDT
+470 ERNLILGKKMDV

-506 AEISKDLSSK
+506 AEISRDLSSHK
-516 RVMDRLLS
+516 VMDRLLS

-547 QSVLVV
+547 QSALVV

-588 KLLKAVELGLI
+588 KLLKAVELGQVDALI
-599 DVLVGTHAILGA
+599 GTHAILGA

-658 ALSQIKSISSLKTP
+658 ALSQIKGISSLKTP

-718 KTKLEN
+718 KTKLEE

-737 INANKSEEIM
+737 INASESEEIM
-747 LEFAKGNYQV
+747 LEFAKGSYQV

-962 ILKLSNFN
+962 IIKLSNFN

-1008 LKQR
+1008 LKRR

>member
-37 FKPNTKAILFPEFR
+37 FKPNTKAVLFPEFR

-84 AIIIAPI
+84 TIIIAPI

-202 KDLKTKVEQ
+202 KDLKTKVDQ

-258 NELDCERFKSLK
+258 NELDGERFKFLK
-270 VLENAQ
+270 VLENPQ

-288 EGFIALHSNHKITLL
+288 EGFIALHSHHKITLL
-303 APNKTILDNVL
+303 APNKTILDNAISAL
-314 GTIKKSNMD
+314 
-323 NVLGTIEKS
+323 EKS
-332 NMECVIAPFVLN
+332 NIECVIAPFVLN

-431 QSDSVPVKDRLG
+431 QSDSVPAKDRLG

-470 ERNLILGKKMDT
+470 ERNLILGKKMDV

-538 IFCAFLNGF
+538 IFCTFLNGF
-547 QSVLVV
+547 QSALVV

-588 KLLKAVELGLI
+588 KLLKAVELGLV

-658 ALSQIKSISSLKTP
+658 ALSQIKGISSLKTP

-718 KTKLEN
+718 KTKLEG

-737 INANKSEEIM
+737 INAYESEEIM

-830 YLGSGESIAYHDLE
+830 YLGSGESVAYHDLE

-919 LCENVDE
+919 LCENTDE

-962 ILKLSNFN
+962 IIKLSNFN
-970 QNITLTYSDEK
+970 QNITITYSDEK

-1008 LKQR
+1008 LKWR

>member
-1 MIQSSLYRALNKGF
+1 MIQSSLYGALNKGF

-64 FLQLLGGLREFYQA
+64 FLQLLGGLREFYRA

-163 DTECES
+163 DMECES

-176 TQMSLKEDLLEIE
+176 TQMSLKEDLLEVE

-197 DEPSY
+197 NEQSY

-237 HAYKSVISPKAL
+237 HAYKSVISPRAL

-258 NELDCERFKSLK
+258 NELDGERFKFLK
-270 VLENAQ
+270 VLENPQ

-288 EGFIALHSNHKITLL
+288 ESFIALHSNRKITLL
-303 APNKTILDNVL
+303 APNKTILDNAISAL
-314 GTIKKSNMD
+314 
-323 NVLGTIEKS
+323 EKS
-332 NMECVIAPFVLN
+332 HIECVIAPFVLN

-375 PGEWVVHDDY
+375 AGEWVVHDDY

-431 QSDSVPVKDRLG
+431 QSDSVPTKDRLG

-454 RTKLLEIAGK
+454 KTKLLEIAGK

-482 HLAELEVFKS
+482 HLAELEIFKS

-538 IFCAFLNGF
+538 IFCTFLNGF
-547 QSVLVV
+547 QSALVV

-565 LRARF
+565 LRVRF

-658 ALSQIKSISSLKTP
+658 ALSQIKGISSLKIP

-682 LKEKNDELLKEIIY
+682 LKEKNDELLKEIIH

-718 KTKLEN
+718 KTKLED

-737 INANKSEEIM
+737 INANESEEIM

-890 EIQLG
+890 EIQLS
-895 VSAFLNPELIAS
+895 VSAFLNPELIGS

-919 LCENVDE
+919 LCENTDE

-962 ILKLSNFN
+962 IIKLSHFN
-970 QNITLTYSDEK
+970 QNITITYSDEK

-1008 LKQR
+1008 LKRH

>member
-27 SELAKEVISY
+27 SKLAKEVISY
-37 FKPNTKAILFPEFR
+37 FKPNIKAVLFPEFR

-84 AIIIAPI
+84 VIIIAPI

-224 GLWFLGEKANDLL
+224 GLWFLGEKAQDLL
-237 HAYKSVISPKAL
+237 SVYKSVISPRAL

-258 NELDCERFKSLK
+258 NELDYERFKFLK

-303 APNKTILDNVL
+303 APNKTILD
-314 GTIKKSNMD
+314 S
-323 NVLGTIEKS
+323 VLGTIEKS

-394 QHSVLGSKRDF
+394 QHSILGSKRDF

-431 QSDSVPVKDRLG
+431 QSDSVPIKDRLG

-470 ERNLILGKKMDT
+470 ERNLILGKKMDV

-506 AEISKDLSSK
+506 AEISKDLSSR

-547 QSVLVV
+547 QSALVV

-565 LRARF
+565 LRVRF

-588 KLLKAVELGLI
+588 KLLKAVGLGLV

-658 ALSQIKSISSLKTP
+658 ALSQIKGISSLKTP

-718 KTKLEN
+718 KTKLEE

-737 INANKSEEIM
+737 INANESEEIM

-830 YLGSGESIAYHDLE
+830 YLGSGESVAYHDLE

-919 LCENVDE
+919 LCENTDE

-962 ILKLSNFN
+962 IIKLSNFN
-970 QNITLTYSDEK
+970 QNITITYGDEK

-1008 LKQR
+1008 LKRR

>member
-37 FKPNTKAILFPEFR
+37 FKPNIKAILFPEFR

-84 AIIIAPI
+84 VIIIAPI

-125 YYGYEILDLVE
+125 YYGYEIVDLVE

-176 TQMSLKEDLLEIE
+176 TQMSLKEDWLEIE

-224 GLWFLGEKANDLL
+224 GLWFLEEKANDLL

-270 VLENAQ
+270 VLENPQ

-288 EGFIALHSNHKITLL
+288 EGFITLHSNRKITLL
-303 APNKTILDNVL
+303 APNKTMLDNAISVL
-314 GTIKKSNMD
+314 
-323 NVLGTIEKS
+323 EKS
-332 NMECVIAPFVLN
+332 SIECVIAPFVLN

-431 QSDSVPVKDRLG
+431 QSDSVPAKDRLG

-470 ERNLILGKKMDT
+470 EHNLILGKKMDV

-547 QSVLVV
+547 QSALVV

-575 KVARLDRYASEKN
+575 KVARLDRYASGKN
-588 KLLKAVELGLI
+588 KLLKAVELGQI
-599 DVLVGTHAILGA
+599 DALVGTHAILGA

-658 ALSQIKSISSLKTP
+658 ALSQIKGISSLKTP

-718 KTKLEN
+718 KTKLEE

-737 INANKSEEIM
+737 INANESEEIM

-830 YLGSGESIAYHDLE
+830 YLGSGESVAYHDLE

-919 LCENVDE
+919 LCENTDE

-962 ILKLSNFN
+962 IIKLSNFN
-970 QNITLTYSDEK
+970 QNITITYSGEK

>member
-37 FKPNTKAILFPEFR
+37 FKPSIKAILFPEFR

-118 DLKDKLF
+118 DLKDKLL

-224 GLWFLGEKANDLL
+224 GLWFLEEKANDLL

-258 NELDCERFKSLK
+258 NELDGERFKSLK
-270 VLENAQ
+270 VLENPQ

-288 EGFIALHSNHKITLL
+288 ESFIALHSNRKITLL
-303 APNKTILDNVL
+303 APNKTILDNAISAL
-314 GTIKKSNMD
+314 
-323 NVLGTIEKS
+323 EKS
-332 NMECVIAPFVLN
+332 HIECVIAPFVLN

-375 PGEWVVHDDY
+375 AGEWVVHDDY

-405 LEIAYLGEDKLL
+405 LEIAYFGEDKLL

-431 QSDSVPVKDRLG
+431 QSDSVPIKDRLG
-443 KGSFLKLKAKV
+443 KGNFLKLKAKV
-454 RTKLLEIAGK
+454 KTKLLEIASK

-482 HLAELEVFKS
+482 HLAELEIFKS

-547 QSVLVV
+547 QSALVV

-658 ALSQIKSISSLKTP
+658 ALSQIKGISSLKIP

-682 LKEKNDELLKEIIY
+682 LKEKNDELLKEIIH

-718 KTKLEN
+718 KTKLED

-737 INANKSEEIM
+737 ISAHESEEII

-890 EIQLG
+890 EIQLS
-895 VSAFLNPELIAS
+895 VSAFLNPELIGS

-919 LCENVDE
+919 LCENTDE

-962 ILKLSNFN
+962 IIKLSNFN
-970 QNITLTYSDEK
+970 QNITITYSDEK

-1008 LKQR
+1008 LKRH

>member
-84 AIIIAPI
+84 TIIIAPI

-189 IPPTLFSL
+189 VPPTLFSL

-224 GLWFLGEKANDLL
+224 GLWFLGEKAQDLL
-237 HAYKSVISPKAL
+237 SVYKSIISPKAL

-258 NELDCERFKSLK
+258 NELDGERFKFLK
-270 VLENAQ
+270 VLENPQ

-288 EGFIALHSNHKITLL
+288 EGFIALHSHHKITLL
-303 APNKTILDNVL
+303 APNKTILDNAISAL
-314 GTIKKSNMD
+314 
-323 NVLGTIEKS
+323 EKS
-332 NMECVIAPFVLN
+332 HIECVIAPFVLN

-425 IARYVA
+425 IARYVV
-431 QSDSVPVKDRLG
+431 QSDSVPAKDRLG

-454 RTKLLEIAGK
+454 RAKLLEIASK

-470 ERNLILGKKMDT
+470 ERNLILGKKMDVY
-482 HLAELEVFKS
+482 LAELEVFKS

-547 QSVLVV
+547 QSALVV

-575 KVARLDRYASEKN
+575 KVARLDRYIKTSEKN

-658 ALSQIKSISSLKTP
+658 ALSQIKGISSLKTP

-718 KTKLEN
+718 KTKLEE

-737 INANKSEEIM
+737 INANESEEIM

-830 YLGSGESIAYHDLE
+830 YLGSGESVAYHDLE

-919 LCENVDE
+919 LCENTDE

-970 QNITLTYSDEK
+970 QNITITYSDEK

-1008 LKQR
+1008 LKRR

>member
-27 SELAKEVISY
+27 SKLAKEVISY
-37 FKPNTKAILFPEFR
+37 FKPNIKAVLFPEFR

-84 AIIIAPI
+84 VIIIAPI

-150 YAPNSKAYRLSFF
+150 YIPNSKAYRLSFF

-197 DEPSY
+197 DESSY

-224 GLWFLGEKANDLL
+224 GLWFLGEKAQDLL
-237 HAYKSVISPKAL
+237 SVYKSVISPRAL

-258 NELDCERFKSLK
+258 NELDCERFKFLK

-288 EGFIALHSNHKITLL
+288 EGFIALHSHHKITLL

-314 GTIKKSNMD
+314 GA
-323 NVLGTIEKS
+323 IEKS
-332 NMECVIAPFVLN
+332 SMECVIAPFVLN

-431 QSDSVPVKDRLG
+431 QSDSVPAKDRLG

-454 RTKLLEIAGK
+454 RTKLLEIASK

-547 QSVLVV
+547 QSALVV

-588 KLLKAVELGLI
+588 KLLKAVELGLV

-658 ALSQIKSISSLKTP
+658 ALSQIKGISSLKTP

-718 KTKLEN
+718 KTKLED

-737 INANKSEEIM
+737 INAYESEEIM

-830 YLGSGESIAYHDLE
+830 YLGSGESVAYHDLE

-919 LCENVDE
+919 LCENTDE

-962 ILKLSNFN
+962 IIKLSNFN
-970 QNITLTYSDEK
+970 QNITLTYSDEH

-1008 LKQR
+1008 LKRR

>member
-1 MIQSSLYRALNKGF
+1 MIQSSLYGALNKGF

-27 SELAKEVISY
+27 SKLAKEVISY

-84 AIIIAPI
+84 VIIIAPI

-118 DLKDKLF
+118 DLKNKLF

-202 KDLKTKVEQ
+202 KNLKTKVEQ

-258 NELDCERFKSLK
+258 NELDGERFKFLK

-283 HAHAL
+283 PAHAL
-288 EGFIALHSNHKITLL
+288 EGFIALHSNRKITLL

-314 GTIKKSNMD
+314 GALERSN
-323 NVLGTIEKS
+323 I
-332 NMECVIAPFVLN
+332 ECVIAPFVLN

-431 QSDSVPVKDRLG
+431 QSDSVPAKDRLG

-454 RTKLLEIAGK
+454 KTNLLEIASK
-464 IIELAA
+464 IVELAA

-547 QSVLVV
+547 QSALVV

-588 KLLKAVELGLI
+588 KLLKAVELGQV

-658 ALSQIKSISSLKTP
+658 ALSQVKGISSLKTP

-718 KTKLEN
+718 KTNLED

-747 LEFAKGNYQV
+747 LEFAKGSYQV

-919 LCENVDE
+919 LCENTDE

-962 ILKLSNFN
+962 IIKLSNFN
-970 QNITLTYSDEK
+970 QNITITYSDEK

-1008 LKQR
+1008 LKRH

>member
-51 AKKNDDLRSFFEE
+51 AKKNDDLRSFFKE

-84 AIIIAPI
+84 VIIIAPI

-169 IKEFDPT
+169 IKELDPT

-211 SPLNSFSKDLTSF
+211 SPLNSFSKDLISF
-224 GLWFLGEKANDLL
+224 GLWFLGEKAQDLL
-237 HAYKSVISPKAL
+237 SVYKSVISPKAL

-258 NELDCERFKSLK
+258 NELDGERFKSLK
-270 VLENAQ
+270 VLENPQ

-288 EGFIALHSNHKITLL
+288 EGFIALHSNRKITLL
-303 APNKTILDNVL
+303 APNKTILDNAISAL
-314 GTIKKSNMD
+314 
-323 NVLGTIEKS
+323 EKS
-332 NMECVIAPFVLN
+332 SIECVIAPFVLN
-344 FKTPDGIF
+344 FKTPDRIF

-361 KKRQKSKLALNELN
+361 KKRQKSRLALNELN

-385 GVGVFSQLV
+385 GVGMFSQLV

-470 ERNLILGKKMDT
+470 ERNLILGKKMDV

-506 AEISKDLSSK
+506 AEISKDLSSH

-565 LRARF
+565 LRVRF

-588 KLLKAVELGLI
+588 KLLKAVELGLV

-658 ALSQIKSISSLKTP
+658 ALSQIKGISSLKTP

-682 LKEKNDELLKEIIY
+682 LKEKNDELLKEIIH

-737 INANKSEEIM
+737 INANESEEIM

-962 ILKLSNFN
+962 IIKLSNFN
-970 QNITLTYSDEK
+970 QNITLTYSDEH

-1008 LKQR
+1008 LKRR